1 MHVHNDDPNS
11 IFEVT
16 VIIVCQL
23 YLDGGNN
30 KYAIIIVIV
39 YTKSDKDNIRI
50 NNMDFV
56 YLCITH

>member
-1 MHVHNDDPNS
+1 MHVHNDDPDS

-30 KYAIIIVIV
+30 NYAI
-39 YTKSDKDNIRI
+39 YYNCE
-50 NNMDFV
+50 
-56 YLCITH
+56 CICKK